1 MGVAPLFCCFK
12 DMKPLVVTIIGLVAT
27 VISFAFYI
35 WILADIGY
43 KNKSVKGLYITV
55 FVFLI
60 LIMICFIVLLIFLLV
75 KNVAFGVI
83 GKIICLVILGLC
95 ALSFIFLII
104 AWAINLDLYRDLGK
118 LDDNYENIDLL
129 GGRDWAC
136 IILPEIIAFIVFVLD
151 ALCANYLYKFF
162 RDNVPTVPEAVPSP
176 YPVQVPQTTVTVTPP
191 NYPQP
196 ALFPPNNNPP
206 VYPVEIRPSEQNF
219 K

>member
-27 VISFAFYI
+27 VISIAFYI
-35 WILADIGY
+35 WILADIIY

-75 KNVAFGVI
+75 KNVAFGLI

-104 AWAINLDLYRDLGK
+104 AWAINLDLYRDLNK
-118 LDDNYENIDLL
+118 
-129 GGRDWAC
+129 
-136 IILPEIIAFIVFVLD
+136 
-151 ALCANYLYKFF
+151 
-162 RDNVPTVPEAVPSP
+162 
-176 YPVQVPQTTVTVTPP
+176 
-191 NYPQP
+191 
-196 ALFPPNNNPP
+196 
-206 VYPVEIRPSEQNF
+206 
-219 K
+219 

>member
-35 WILADIGY
+35 WILADIFY

-75 KNVAFGVI
+75 KNVAFGLI

-104 AWAINLDLYRDLGK
+104 AWAINLDLYRDLDK
-118 LDDNYENIDLL
+118 LDDDDEFDLL

-136 IILPEIIAFIVFVLD
+136 IILPEIIAFIVLVLD

>member
-35 WILADIGY
+35 WILADILY
-43 KNKSVKGLYITV
+43 KNQSVKGLYITV

-75 KNVAFGVI
+75 KNVAFGLI

-104 AWAINLDLYRDLGK
+104 AWAINLDLYRDLNK
-118 LDDNYENIDLL
+118 LDDGLYLF

-162 RDNVPTVPEAVPSP
+162 SNLPSVPEAVPSP
-176 YPVQVPQTTVTVTPP
+176 NPVQVPQTTVTVTPP

-206 VYPVEIRPSEQNF
+206 VYPVEVRTSEQNF

>member
-35 WILADIGY
+35 WILADILY

-75 KNVAFGVI
+75 KNVAFGLI

-104 AWAINLDLYRDLGK
+104 AWAINLDFYRDLDK
-118 LDDNYENIDLL
+118 LDDDDEFDLL

-136 IILPEIIAFIVFVLD
+136 IILPEIIAFIVLVLD